1 MRDETG
7 RMTSPAAPDD
17 LLWQSDVPGYG
28 VVRTVIVDGDY
39 AARFDDLNGDG
50 REIEL
55 TVFVGRERSG
65 TPIGGQ
71 DDVAVPGADETP
83 LFGWAGAL
91 GWAVGRATPGERV
104 EVDWMGERAVVGV
117 DADGWWLAVVSGEA
131 PEEDDGLFWPGP
143 RTRSFT

>member
-7 RMTSPAAPDD
+7 QVTAPDAPDD
-17 LLWQSDVPGYG
+17 LLWDSAVHGYG
-28 VVRTVIVDGDY
+28 VVRTVIVDGAY

-55 TVFVGRERSG
+55 GIFVHNDAGWER
-65 TPIGGQ
+65 IGYQ
-71 DDVAVPGADETP
+71 DDVGVPAVDETP
-83 LFGWAGAL
+83 LFGGTGTV
-91 GWAVGRATPGERV
+91 GWAIGRATPGERV
-104 EVDWMGERAVVGV
+104 EIDWMGERAVVGV

-131 PEEDDGLFWPGP
+131 PEKNDGPSWPGP